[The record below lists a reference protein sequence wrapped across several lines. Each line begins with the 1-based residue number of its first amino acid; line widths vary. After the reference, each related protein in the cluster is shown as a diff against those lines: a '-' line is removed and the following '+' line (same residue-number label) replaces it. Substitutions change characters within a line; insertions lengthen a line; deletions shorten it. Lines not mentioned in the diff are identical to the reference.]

1 MNTPHELSPAGPV
14 VIVVDDDAAVRNS
27 LRFSLEVEGFA
38 VRDYASGAELLK
50 DTGRSGGGCLVVDQN
65 MPGMTGLDLVARLRE
80 RAITFPIILMASR
93 VTPVLRE
100 RAIRAGISLVEKP
113 LLGNLLLDRIRGAF
127 SHATIAGE

>member
-1 MNTPHELSPAGPV
+1 MSTHHELSPAGPV

-50 DTGRSGGGCLVVDQN
+50 DTGRSSGDCLVVDQN

-80 RAITFPIILMASR
+80 RAITFPTILMACH

-100 RAIRAGISLVEKP
+100 RAVSAGISLVEKP
-113 LLGNLLLDRIRGAF
+113 MLGNLLLDRIRGVF
-127 SHATIAGE
+127 SRATIAGE